1 MTRAQRPVANVSVT
15 DPVSYLMPCIADARA
30 REILARRWR
39 CRIRLTAT
47 PTPLHLLPN
56 FSERLGREVWIKRD
70 DLTGF
75 AAGGNKS
82 RKLELILADAMNARA
97 TSLVTVGAQQSNHAR
112 TVAAAATAAGIDAH
126 LVLGGSAPEHSSG
139 NLLLDNLFGAEAHF
153 VDSLDWDAM
162 TEHAHQLCARLQ
174 DQGKRNKRPY
184 FVPAGGSTSLGVL
197 SYAAAFLELH
207 HQLDL
212 AGQADATIVV
222 ASSTGGT
229 QAGLEL
235 GAALLGVPANIVGVD
250 VAQIHSDLGGRV
262 RDLVAATA
270 VDLGFEIPSV
280 DPTVFT
286 DYLGPGYALASNRSQ
301 EAMTEL
307 ARDEGIVT
315 DPVYTAKAVAALKD
329 PRLTGPLVFLHTGG
343 VPAMFAEE
351 AAATYPAVRQSRKR
365 PLAAAQNKY

>member
-47 PTPLHLLPN
+47 PTPMHLLPN

-75 AAGGNKS
+75 ATGGNKS

-126 LVLGGSAPEHSSG
+126 LILGGRAPHRPSG
-139 NLLLDNLFGAEAHF
+139 NLLLDDLFGAETHF
-153 VDSLDWDAM
+153 VDGLDWTSM
-162 TEHAHQLCARLQ
+162 SEHARQLCARLRE
-174 DQGKRNKRPY
+174 QGNRSKRPY
-184 FVPAGGSTSLGVL
+184 LVPAGGSTSSGVL
-197 SYAAAFLELH
+197 AYAAAFLEIH

-212 AGQADATIVV
+212 VDRTEATIVH

-235 GAALLGVPANIVGVD
+235 GAALLGAPANIVGVD
-250 VAQIHSDLGGRV
+250 VARIHADLGGRV

-270 VDLGFEIPSV
+270 ELGFDPPAV
-280 DPTVFT
+280 TPTVF
-286 DYLGPGYALASNRSQ
+286 DEYLGPGYALASDRSQ
-301 EAMTEL
+301 AAMTEL

-315 DPVYTAKAVAALKD
+315 DPVYTAKAVAALSD
-329 PRLTGPLVFLHTGG
+329 PRLTEPIVFLHTGG
-343 VPAMFAEE
+343 VPAMFADD
-351 AAATYPAVRQSRKR
+351 AAAAYPGVQRSKGR
-365 PLAAAQNKY
+365 PLVAAQNNY